1 MQNVRINRQ
10 LMVTAKLL
18 HGTER
23 QTLRAVVQ
31 KSGGFRLDRVKMVR
45 NRQLPRRVRHCQ
57 RMHKPMLI
65 QVGEE
70 AVKPLVSLRDA
81 RRQPYS
87 PRTLQ
92 YSRTGTLQC
101 GVA

>member
-1 MQNVRINRQ
+1 
-10 LMVTAKLL
+10 MVTAKLL

-23 QTLRAVVQ
+23 QTFRTVVQ

-45 NRQLPRRVRHCQ
+45 NCQLTRRVRHCQ

-70 AVKPLVSLRDA
+70 AVKPLVALRTRGDS
-81 RRQPYS
+81 PYS